1 MRLKRL
7 AVSAAFAAGA
17 VIFGV
22 AASAQ
27 TSPTWNNS
35 IGAIFAANCTGC
47 HGNGGRAG
55 LNLSNYATAIAGSNS
70 GPVLLAGNPDGSLL
84 MQRIRGQI
92 TPRMPRGLGAQP
104 LPDDTI
110 AWIAY
115 WIQLGMPE

>member
-35 IGAIFAANCTGC
+35 VGAIFAANCTGC
-47 HGNGGRAG
+47 HGNNGRAG
-55 LNLSNYATAIAGSNS
+55 LNLGTYATAVAGSRN
-70 GPVLLAGNPDGSLL
+70 GPVMIAANPDGSLL

-92 TPRMPRGLGAQP
+92 PPRMPRGGPA

-115 WIQLGMPE
+115 WIQIGMPE

>member
-35 IGAIFAANCTGC
+35 IGAIFAANCTSC
-47 HGNGGRAG
+47 HGGNTGSAR
-55 LNLSNYATAIAGSNS
+55 LRLTTYANAIAGSRN
-70 GPVLLAGNPDGSLL
+70 GPVMIAGNPDESLL

-92 TPRMPRGLGAQP
+92 PPRMPRGGPA
-104 LPDDTI
+104 LPNDTI